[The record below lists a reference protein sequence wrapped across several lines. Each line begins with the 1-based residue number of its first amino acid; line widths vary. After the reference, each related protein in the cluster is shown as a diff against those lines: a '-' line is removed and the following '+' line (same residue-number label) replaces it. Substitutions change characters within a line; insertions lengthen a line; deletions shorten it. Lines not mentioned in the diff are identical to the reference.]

1 MRQKPS
7 EQSLLRERL
16 FFIRCLLLFQF
27 RQRGFQILL
36 RNLARQ
42 NGPGYFTEGVNIV
55 QFGHHIAETGVKR
68 KDANR
73 LIEINGASV
82 LRHERCRFY
91 RLSMVEIRNK
101 NIRLSVRP

>member
-55 QFGHHIAETGVKR
+55 QFGHHITETGIKR
-68 KDANR
+68 RDANW
-73 LIEINGASV
+73 LIKINGASV
-82 LRHERCRFY
+82 LRYERCR
-91 RLSMVEIRNK
+91 LLQIVNG
-101 NIRLSVRP
+101 